1 MIDNMSGQHSQDC
14 GQQER
19 ILADRST
26 TAGPSGPEV
35 MGVRHIVVDSPVGPL
50 TLVADGAALVGLYFD
65 GHLRPP
71 RLGDRGPRV
80 DDGFDAAVRQL
91 GEYFAGTR
99 REFDLKLA
107 PRGSAFEK
115 KVWTLLTKIPYGE
128 TRTYGQLAAELGDPG
143 GAQAVGNANGW
154 NPISI
159 VVPCHRVVGTSGSL
173 TGYAGGLHRKR
184 FLLSLEEPPAA
195 EDGRLF

>member
-1 MIDNMSGQHSQDC
+1 MAAG
-14 GQQER
+14 
-19 ILADRST
+19 ST
-26 TAGPSGPEV
+26 K
-35 MGVRHIVVDSPVGPL
+35 GVRHTVVGSPVGPL
-50 TLVADGAALVGLYFD
+50 TVVADGAALIGLYFD

-71 RLGDRGPRV
+71 RLADPGPRV
-80 DDGFDAAVRQL
+80 DGGFDAAVRQL

-99 REFDLKLA
+99 REFDLELA

-128 TRTYGQLAAELGDPG
+128 TRTYGQLAAELGDPS

-159 VVPCHRVVGTSGSL
+159 VVPCHRVVGTSGGL